1 MAGTTRRF
9 WTTKRIVMT
18 ALVAALV
25 LCAALA
31 LSGCHRAGTAGVS
44 TTAEGA
50 SPTFSDPGAT
60 TEPPLTDEQRK
71 IRDAQYVMRDQVAGI
86 DLFATR
92 PVEDCVTES
101 QLIVHGTVT
110 KVDPAR
116 AGTGDVANPYV
127 VFYVEPE
134 EVLKGSPRFGSPIA
148 FALLAPVQ
156 VTADSSGQTAAG
168 SPVAE
173 GDEVLLFSYAFEKDL
188 ATSSGAR
195 GAYFPWNDRYG
206 IYLPEGNK
214 FVDVMRSFDSTT
226 LKAVRALVGPKD
238 TSTTLPPGYLCFNGK
253 TARFEDRLRGKKLAG
268 TLPYE
273 VLPQAEFDW
282 LSDVVAPAS
291 MTAAKGYRLA
301 NGDLVFLWNT
311 LWLGASWSDAEPT
324 VLKAL
329 EAAAMEKYSM
339 SADQVWAF
347 WYGEFGYVVVSKDYV
362 RQLGHLAQM
371 AETGE
376 PLNPNP
382 APGG

>member
-1 MAGTTRRF
+1 VSRRA
-9 WTTKRIVMT
+9 WP
-18 ALVAALV
+18 ALAL
-25 LCAALA
+25 LGALSIYAALA
-31 LSGCHRAGTAGVS
+31 PSGCDYIGTAGVS
-44 TTAEGA
+44 TTAEA
-50 SPTFSDPGAT
+50 MPPTTSLPGAT
-60 TEPPLTDEQRK
+60 TERALTGEQRK
-71 IRDAQYVMRDQVAGI
+71 LQDAQYIARDELTGI
-86 DLFATR
+86 ELFASL

-110 KVDPAR
+110 KVDPVR
-116 AGTGDVANPYV
+116 AGSGDVANPCI
-127 VFYVEPE
+127 VFYVEPQ

-148 FALLAPVQ
+148 FALYAPVQ
-156 VTADSSGQTAAG
+156 ATATSSVQTAG
-168 SPVAE
+168 RSPVAE
-173 GDEVLLFSYAFEKDL
+173 GDEVLLFSYASDKEL

-195 GAYFPWNDRYG
+195 GAYFPWNDRCG
-206 IYLPEGNK
+206 LFLPDGGT
-214 FVDVMRSFDSTT
+214 FVSIMWPHDSTT
-226 LKAVRALVGPKD
+226 LKAVRALVGPKT

-273 VLPQAEFDW
+273 VLPQTEFDW

-311 LWLGASWSDAEPT
+311 LSLGASWSDAESA
-324 VLKAL
+324 VLKSL
-329 EAAAMEKYSM
+329 KTAAMEKYGVSV
-339 SADQVWAF
+339 DHIWAF
-347 WYGEFGYVVVSKDYV
+347 WYGQFGYVVVSKDYV
-362 RQLGHLAQM
+362 RELGHLAQM